1 MKKIVAFVLAL
12 VMLASVSVVSYAS
25 DTGIQMIGGPTVA
38 GNEESVDLDNFK
50 VGQVACIDGL
60 GDVEFISA
68 EWIDAFSAPEWTGN
82 YYKSGDEAEYLRLTI
97 RILNTNKK
105 EKNYLTMIN
114 DVLCEYGD
122 GYVFKGWVRQ
132 KNKDADNAQV
142 YDKAETSYDISP
154 LYAGRYVIC
163 VTMPNL
169 CVNSDEP
176 LSVSFKIGSS
186 EFTYIHHE

>member
-1 MKKIVAFVLAL
+1 MKKVFAFVLAL
-12 VMLASVSVVSYAS
+12 VMLASVSAVSYAS
-25 DTGIQMIGGPTVA
+25 DTGIQMIGGPSSA
-38 GNEESVDLDNFK
+38 GSEESVDLDNFK
-50 VGQVACIDGL
+50 VGQIAHIDGL

-68 EWIDAFSAPEWTGN
+68 EWIDSFSSPGYLGDN
-82 YYKSGDEAEYLRLTI
+82 YRSGEEAEYLRLTI

-132 KNKDADNAQV
+132 KDKDTDDAQPF
-142 YDKAETSYDISP
+142 DKAETSYDISP
-154 LYAGRYVIC
+154 LYAGRYIIC

-186 EFTYIHHE
+186 EFTYIYHE